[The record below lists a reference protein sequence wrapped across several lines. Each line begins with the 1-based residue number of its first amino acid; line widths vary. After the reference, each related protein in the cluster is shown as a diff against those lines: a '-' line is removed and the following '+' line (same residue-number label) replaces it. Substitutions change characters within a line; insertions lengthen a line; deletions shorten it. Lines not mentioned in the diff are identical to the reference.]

1 MLQHPIPIF
10 FLSPPPFL
18 SNFTLQNWNLSS
30 ITLIILF
37 INLPLSYSTT
47 RHRHWIYKNICQAK
61 PVKSSIMHIQIIKRY
76 MGQTDLY
83 QKVESLRAIS
93 FSTLDNMFK
102 SNSIFNTKLN
112 SVQNSRLACT
122 IQPPAQS
129 PARSQFSQFSPP
141 FFTHLL
147 VHKIILTIP
156 TNTPF
161 I

>member
-1 MLQHPIPIF
+1 MENCSKYELFFPYQANSSSDLSQILMLQHPIPILL
-10 FLSPPPFL
+10 LSPPPFL
-18 SNFTLQNWNLSS
+18 SNFTLQNWNFSS

-37 INLPLSYSTT
+37 INLPLPYSTT

-102 SNSIFNTKLN
+102 SNSIFNTKQ
-112 SVQNSRLACT
+112 VEFCT
-122 IQPPAQS
+122 
-129 PARSQFSQFSPP
+129 
-141 FFTHLL
+141 
-147 VHKIILTIP
+147 KW
-156 TNTPF
+156 
-161 I
+161 